1 MFSPQE
7 QQQAYNVS
15 GFFYT
20 GTPVI
25 LSNSPLGARGMK
37 LKIDNESIAQE
48 FFEDSILLGIV
59 APVKN
64 YLMSWHLNQVLGF
77 DFRIKHEYEIQLSK
91 KTRQYFFSIY
101 EYKVPSISLTHYLYN
116 NQFDGEYLLP
126 EFKHLDFLW
135 LIKGDPLSPDEL
147 KDLIQSIKSLQGV
160 QLVIE
165 MTNEKIKNKQHL
177 IF

>member
-1 MFSPQE
+1 
-7 QQQAYNVS
+7 
-15 GFFYT
+15 
-20 GTPVI
+20 
-25 LSNSPLGARGMK
+25 MK

-59 APVKN
+59 APVKD
-64 YLMSWHLNQVLGF
+64 YQLCWQLNQILGF
-77 DFRIKHEYEIQLSK
+77 DFRINNDFEIQLTK
-91 KTRQYFFSIY
+91 KQRKYFFSIY
-101 EYKVPSISLTHYLYN
+101 EYMVPSTSLTHYLYN

-135 LIKGDPLSPDEL
+135 LIKGEGMGAEDQKALV
-147 KDLIQSIKSLQGV
+147 QSIKSLPGV
-160 QLVIE
+160 QLVME